1 VSARDRALLV
11 IIAIGGLLGGAWFLL
26 IKPEHAKAQ
35 TLATQVSTLQGQLS
49 TAQSL
54 VSSGLAARAQFA
66 SDYAELARLGE
77 ALPTDDEVP
86 SLIYQIQNAA
96 TASKVDFRTL
106 QMASSSTAVPA
117 PSPSPS
123 SSSTSSAPS
132 SSAASSSAAS
142 SSAASSS
149 AASSSAASSS
159 AATIPPGA
167 TTGPAG
173 LPMEQFTFQFT
184 GSFFHLS
191 GFFKRLQQFV
201 IANNKHISVSGRL
214 LTINAISLAAGPTGF
229 PQVSANV
236 SATTYMAPASQ
247 TVLNSA
253 TPAGPGGATSSTGTS
268 TGTPTPAAATISSLN

>member
-1 VSARDRALLV
+1 MSARDRALLA
-11 IIAIGGLLGGAWFLL
+11 IIAIGGLLAGAWFLL

-35 TLATQVSTLQGQLS
+35 TLATQVSSLQSQLTTVQGQ
-49 TAQSL
+49 

-66 SDYAELARLGE
+66 RDYAELARLGE

-86 SLIYQIQNAA
+86 SLIYQIQSAA
-96 TASKVDFRTL
+96 NASKVDFRTL
-106 QMASSSTAVPA
+106 QMASSSTPA
-117 PSPSPS
+117 PAPAPAPS
-123 SSSTSSAPS
+123 SSSSSS
-132 SSAASSSAAS
+132 SSAASSPAAS
-142 SSAASSS
+142 SSAPSS
-149 AASSSAASSS
+149 AAP
-159 AATIPPGA
+159 TIPPGA
-167 TTGPAG
+167 STGPAG
-173 LPMEQFTFQFT
+173 LPMEQFTFAFT

-268 TGTPTPAAATISSLN
+268 TGTPTPAAATISSPN

>member
-1 VSARDRALLV
+1 VSARDRALLA
-11 IIAIGGLLGGAWFLL
+11 IIAIGGLLAGAWMLL

-35 TLATQVSTLQGQLS
+35 TLATQVSTLQSQLS
-49 TAQSL
+49 TAQSQ

-66 SDYAELARLGE
+66 SAYSELARLGE
-77 ALPTDDEVP
+77 ALPTDDQVP
-86 SLIYQIQNAA
+86 SLIYQIQSAA
-96 TASKVDFRTL
+96 SASKVDFRTL
-106 QMASSSTAVPA
+106 QMASSSAPA
-117 PSPSPS
+117 PAAS
-123 SSSTSSAPS
+123 SSTPAPAASSGSAASSTSSSTP
-132 SSAASSSAAS
+132 
-142 SSAASSS
+142 
-149 AASSSAASSS
+149 SSS

-173 LPMEQFTFQFT
+173 LPMEQFTFEFT

-236 SATTYMAPASQ
+236 SATTYMAPAAQS
-247 TVLNSA
+247 VLNSA
-253 TPAGPGGATSSTGTS
+253 TPAGPGGATSSTGKP
-268 TGTPTPAAATISSLN
+268 TGTPTPAAATISSPN

>member
-1 VSARDRALLV
+1 MSARDRALLA
-11 IIAIGGLLGGAWFLL
+11 IIAIGGLLAGAWILL

-35 TLATQVSTLQGQLS
+35 TLAAQVSTLQGQLT
-49 TAQSL
+49 TAQSQ

-86 SLIYQIQNAA
+86 SLIYQIQSAA
-96 TASKVDFRTL
+96 NASKVDFRTL
-106 QMASSSTAVPA
+106 QMASSSTPA
-117 PSPSPS
+117 PAASS
-123 SSSTSSAPS
+123 SSSTP
-132 SSAASSSAAS
+132 
-142 SSAASSS
+142 
-149 AASSSAASSS
+149 SSSAASSS

-173 LPMEQFTFQFT
+173 LPTEQFTFEFT

-214 LTINAISLAAGPTGF
+214 LTINAVSLAAGPAGF

-236 SATTYMAPASQ
+236 SATTYMAPATQS
-247 TVLNSA
+247 VLNSA
-253 TPAGPGGATSSTGTS
+253 TPAGPGGATSSTGSS
-268 TGTPTPAAATISSLN
+268 TGTPTPAAATISSPN

>member
-1 VSARDRALLV
+1 MSARDRALLA
-11 IIAIGGLLGGAWFLL
+11 IIAIGGLVAGAWILL
-26 IKPEHAKAQ
+26 ISPEHAKAK
-35 TLATQVSTLQGQLS
+35 TLATQVSTLQAQLS
-49 TAQSL
+49 TAQGQ

-66 SDYAELARLGE
+66 KDYAELARLGE

-86 SLIYQIQNAA
+86 SLIYQIQSAA
-96 TASKVDFRTL
+96 SASKVDFRTL
-106 QMASSSTAVPA
+106 QMAASNAPA
-117 PSPSPS
+117 PAATPSPS
-123 SSSTSSAPS
+123 SPGAKS
-132 SSAASSSAAS
+132 SSAGSPAATVPP
-142 SSAASSS
+142 ATTVPP
-149 AASSSAASSS
+149 

-167 TTGPAG
+167 STGPAG

-201 IANNKHISVSGRL
+201 TANNSHISVSGRL

-229 PQVSANV
+229 PQVAANV

-253 TPAGPGGATSSTGTS
+253 TPAGPGGATSSTGSS
-268 TGTPTPAAATISSLN
+268 TGTPTPAAATISSPN

>member
-1 VSARDRALLV
+1 MSARDRALLA
-11 IIAIGGLLGGAWFLL
+11 IIAIGGLLAGAWILL

-35 TLATQVSTLQGQLS
+35 TLATQVSTLQSQLT
-49 TAQSL
+49 TAQSQ

-66 SDYAELARLGE
+66 TDYAELARLGE

-86 SLIYQIQNAA
+86 SLIYQIQSAA
-96 TASKVDFRTL
+96 SASKVDFRTL
-106 QMASSSTAVPA
+106 QMASSSAPA
-117 PSPSPS
+117 PAASPS
-123 SSSTSSAPS
+123 SSSS
-132 SSAASSSAAS
+132 SSSSSASSSAAS
-142 SSAASSS
+142 SA
-149 AASSSAASSS
+149 

-167 TTGPAG
+167 STGPAG

-247 TVLNSA
+247 TLLNSA

-268 TGTPTPAAATISSLN
+268 TGTPTPAAATISSPN